1 MTLNRPTSTTQEVIE
16 KVLNRLAEASE
27 PLPGHLELFRQVLL
41 AQNKVKPNISSSL
54 PKLKEKAPQRL
65 AQHKPMLTFHE
76 IELDWT
82 ELQALFSQ
90 IAELAKQYLK
100 PSPQEIKELDAVTAK
115 IDSLKKA
122 VQDWFGSNPAS
133 AKSKSSST
141 ELSPVTRSTTQA
153 ALYPWLAAY
162 ANEMLPL
169 VANDSWHQRYC
180 PVCGG
185 SPDFAYL
192 EKEYGER
199 WLVCSRCD
207 AQWYF
212 YRLTCPLCGNQEQD
226 KLAFFT
232 DDKGLYRLYVCE
244 KCRRYIKAVDLRK
257 TEEEVLIPL
266 ERVYTLDMD
275 RQAIEQKYKAED

>member
-1 MTLNRPTSTTQEVIE
+1 
-16 KVLNRLAEASE
+16 
-27 PLPGHLELFRQVLL
+27 LELFRQVLF
-41 AQNKVKPNISSSL
+41 AQSKIKPSISSSL
-54 PKLKEKAPQRL
+54 PKLKGKAPQRL
-65 AQHKPMLTFHE
+65 PQNKPLLTFHE

-100 PSPQEIKELDAVTAK
+100 PTTHEIKELDDIASKPAAFK
-115 IDSLKKA
+115 EA
-122 VQDWFGSNPAS
+122 VQDWFVKGTVPQKTKTKGGKVSAVTAS
-133 AKSKSSST
+133 V
-141 ELSPVTRSTTQA
+141 LQA
-153 ALYPWLAAY
+153 ALYPWLATY
-162 ANEMLPL
+162 TNELLPL
-169 VANDSWHQRYC
+169 VDKDSWHQRFC

-185 SPDFAYL
+185 SSDFTYL

-212 YRLTCPLCGNQEQD
+212 YRLACPYCGNQEHD

-244 KCRRYIKAVDLRK
+244 KCRRYIKGVDLRK

-275 RQAIEQKYKAED
+275 RQAVEQNYKAED